1 MKNRVALLLLAC
13 LLWSCVPYQKSAG
26 SLDGLSAAHPGDAR
40 ALALAA
46 ADELHERQA
55 PAHTALALGKA
66 PGLFGEALESEL
78 RGRGFAVVLP
88 EDDSAALGVTYTA
101 DTTDGQAYVQ
111 VACGDGQRF
120 SFTRPLGA
128 PIQVTI
134 TEPPNTRPLPQ
145 EHILESRTLPASQ
158 TVTPEK
164 GIEVPAM
171 PVAASAP
178 VQPKAGGTPPDRQS
192 RPARM
197 ARVKTTATALA
208 VAQRNGVPVKDFCR
222 WNGVGTSA
230 VLEEG
235 YQVYLSEPPPGTIPT
250 AAPVP
255 VPPGAAALEAQ
266 AVRERPAEDDQAS
279 AVTQSTPVPAQT
291 VLPTAAQT
299 SPRLTLEKPEPHETT
314 HYVPANPSPA
324 PAVTEAVSVEPPAAI
339 ETVSV
344 SAEPVALPTW
354 QVERGRMLREQME
367 NWAAQA
373 GYALIWSAQND
384 YEMQSSAVF
393 SGVFIEAVKNL
404 FAALASNGLA
414 LRVTIYQGNN
424 VMEVSEH

>member
-1 MKNRVALLLLAC
+1 MRRLILVLLPC
-13 LLWSCVPYQKSAG
+13 LLMGCVLHQKATG
-26 SLDGLSAAHPGDAR
+26 SLDGLSAAHPDDAR
-40 ALALAA
+40 ALAMAT
-46 ADELHERQA
+46 ADELQERQA
-55 PAHTALALGKA
+55 PAHTPVALGKA
-66 PGLFGEALESEL
+66 PGLFGDALESEL
-78 RGRGFAVVLP
+78 RGRGFAVVMP
-88 EDDSAALGVTYTA
+88 GDVPGALDVTYTA
-101 DTTDGQAYVQ
+101 DLADDQAYVQ

-128 PIQVTI
+128 PVQVTI

-145 EHILESRTLPASQ
+145 EHILESRPLPPAQ
-158 TVTPEK
+158 EVITPEK
-164 GIEVPAM
+164 GLEAPAAPIASSTPVP
-171 PVAASAP
+171 PQTS
-178 VQPKAGGTPPDRQS
+178 TPTPA

-197 ARVKTTATALA
+197 AKVKTTATALA

-255 VPPGAAALEAQ
+255 VPAGVAALEEAESASPAPQ
-266 AVRERPAEDDQAS
+266 AA
-279 AVTQSTPVPAQT
+279 PVPAQT

-299 SPRLTLEKPEPHETT
+299 SPKLTVEKPKPVETT
-314 HYVPANPSPA
+314 HYVAPA
-324 PAVTEAVSVEPPAAI
+324 PVTAETVSAEPPAVI
-339 ETVSV
+339 ETVSI
-344 SAEPVALPTW
+344 SAEPMSLPSW
-354 QVERGRMLREQME
+354 EVERGRMLREQME
-367 NWAAQA
+367 SWAAQA
-373 GYALIWSAQND
+373 GYTLIWSAQND
-384 YEMQSSAVF
+384 YEMQSSARF
-393 SGVFIEAVKNL
+393 TGVFIEAVKNL

>member
-1 MKNRVALLLLAC
+1 MKRLALLLLPC
-13 LLWSCVPYQKSAG
+13 LLLGCVLHQKSAG
-26 SLDGLSAAHPGDAR
+26 SLDGLSAAHPEDAR
-40 ALALAA
+40 ALAMAA
-46 ADELHERQA
+46 ADELQERQA
-55 PAHTALALGKA
+55 PAHTPLALGKA
-66 PGLFGEALESEL
+66 PGMFGEALESEL

-88 EDDSAALGVTYTA
+88 EDDTTALGVTYTA
-101 DTTDGQAYVQ
+101 DMTDGQAYVQ
-111 VACGDGQRF
+111 VSCGDGQRF

-128 PIQVTI
+128 PVQVTI
-134 TEPPNTRPLPQ
+134 TEPPDTRPLPQ
-145 EHILESRTLPASQ
+145 EHTLESRNLPAPQ
-158 TVTPEK
+158 AATPEK
-164 GIEVPAM
+164 GMEAPAT
-171 PVAASAP
+171 PVAASP
-178 VQPKAGGTPPDRQS
+178 SVQPQAAGTAPA

-197 ARVKTTATALA
+197 AKVKTTATALA

-235 YQVYLSEPPPGTIPT
+235 YQVYLSEPPAGTIPT

-266 AVRERPAEDDQAS
+266 AMQTEPTAAASMPQAI
-279 AVTQSTPVPAQT
+279 PVPAQT
-291 VLPTAAQT
+291 VLPTTAQT
-299 SPRLTLEKPEPHETT
+299 SPKLSLEKPNPGEMT
-314 HYVPANPSPA
+314 HYVPSAPLPA
-324 PAVTEAVSVEPPAAI
+324 PVPAIAEEVSAEPPAVI

-344 SAEPVALPTW
+344 SAEPVSLPTW

-373 GYALIWSAQND
+373 GYTLIWSAQND
-384 YEMQSSAVF
+384 YEMQSSATF